1 MDTRRAPWNKDMRKF
16 WKSAIDI
23 RSSIRGEA
31 DPSLG
36 VLLSRYGF
44 ACETAGDWTTAEE
57 AYTRAY
63 SLNPHHEAI
72 DLAIHKTQMARFYI
86 RQGMFAKAEAE
97 AEAAC
102 YAARETTRSAG
113 WSVARELADLIPEYQ
128 QHLQQAQ
135 AEKLIQAMLTI
146 SGDQVITAFDP
157 QLLKLYNAYVSS
169 GALDKARS
177 LAEQRLTASSGCIN
191 DWNVNAWRLRLSDID
206 KRITL
211 VPK

>member
-1 MDTRRAPWNKDMRKF
+1 MRKI

-36 VLLSRYGF
+36 VLLSRYGY
-44 ACETAGDWTTAEE
+44 ACETVGDWTTAEE
-57 AYTRAY
+57 SYTRAY
-63 SLNPHHEAI
+63 SLNPHHDAI

-86 RQGMFAKAEAE
+86 RQGMFAKAEA
-97 AEAAC
+97 AWRVAAS
-102 YAARETTRSAG
+102 ETTSSGG

-146 SGDQVITAFDP
+146 SGDQVITAFDK
-157 QLLKLYNAYVSS
+157 QLAKLYNAYVSS
-169 GALDKARS
+169 GALDKAKL
-177 LAEQRLTASSGCIN
+177 LAVQRLTASSSCIN
-191 DWNVNAWRLRLSDID
+191 DWNVNAWRLRLSDIE